1 MPAETPSSPP
11 FSRPGIIALVA
22 VYFFYAAVVVRTL
35 ALEVIR
41 PRLPIYLVLEFLYL
55 VLFTL
60 IIWRPFRRRAWQH
73 LYFIFQSL
81 LVLAL
86 LLLRPKFDF
95 IVLLFVLL
103 SFQAALFFPGR
114 ERWLWIAIQT
124 LLTGVPMAA
133 ALGVNGLAVALLPMT
148 IAIVF
153 PAYVIVTQ
161 EIEAGL
167 RFSQALLDELQ
178 NANRHLTAYAGQVE
192 ELATIQER
200 NRLVREMH
208 DSVSQTIFS
217 ISLHSRAA
225 RLMQERDQE
234 HLRSQL
240 EWLRSLT
247 ESSLEEMR
255 GLIASLRPVEDGS
268 DRQPTP

>member
-1 MPAETPSSPP
+1 
-11 FSRPGIIALVA
+11 VA
-22 VYFFYAAVVVRTL
+22 VYFFYSAVVVRTL

-41 PRLPIYLVLEFLYL
+41 PRLPIYLTLEFLYL

-60 IIWRPFRRRAWQH
+60 VLRRPLRQRIWQH
-73 LYFIFQSL
+73 LYFVFQVL

-103 SFQAALFFPGR
+103 SFQAALVFPGQV
-114 ERWLWIAIQT
+114 RWLWVGILT
-124 LLTGVPMAA
+124 LLTGLPLTI
-133 ALGVNGLAVALLPMT
+133 ALGGDGLAVALLPMT
-148 IAIVF
+148 ISIVF
-153 PAYVIVTQ
+153 PAYVTITQ

-167 RFSQALLDELQ
+167 RSSQALLDELQ
-178 NANRHLTAYAGQVE
+178 HANQQLTVYSNQVE
-192 ELATIQER
+192 ELSTIQER
-200 NRLVREMH
+200 NRLVRELH

-225 RLMQERDQE
+225 RLMQERDPE
-234 HLRSQL
+234 HLHSQL
-240 EWLRSLT
+240 ERLRSLT

-255 GLIASLRPVEDGS
+255 GLIASLRPEKHDT
-268 DRQPTP
+268 DQPATP

>member
-1 MPAETPSSPP
+1 M
-11 FSRPGIIALVA
+11 A

-41 PRLPIYLVLEFLYL
+41 PRLPIYLALEFLYL

-60 IIWRPFRRRAWQH
+60 VLWRPLRRRAWQH

-86 LLLRPKFDF
+86 LFLRPKFDF

-103 SFQAALFFPGR
+103 SFQAALVFPGR
-114 ERWLWIAIQT
+114 ERWLWIAILT
-124 LLTGVPMAA
+124 LLTGLPLTVF
-133 ALGVNGLAVALLPMT
+133 LGVNGLAVALLPMT
-148 IAIVF
+148 IGIVF
-153 PAYVIVTQ
+153 PAYVIVSQ
-161 EIEAGL
+161 EIEVGL
-167 RFSQALLDELQ
+167 RSSQGLLDELQ
-178 NANRHLTAYAGQVE
+178 DANQQLTAYTGQVE
-192 ELATIQER
+192 ELSTLQER

-217 ISLHSRAA
+217 ISLHSRSA
-225 RLMQERDQE
+225 RLMQERDPE

-240 EWLRSLT
+240 EHLRSLT
-247 ESSLEEMR
+247 EGSLEEMR
-255 GLIASLRPVEDGS
+255 GLITSLRPVEDGS
-268 DRQPTP
+268 DQQPTP

>member
-1 MPAETPSSPP
+1 
-11 FSRPGIIALVA
+11 VA
-22 VYFFYAAVVVRTL
+22 VYFFFTAVVVRTL

-41 PRLPIYLVLEFLYL
+41 PRLPIYLTLELLYL

-60 IIWRPFRRRAWQH
+60 VLMRPLRQRNWQH
-73 LYFIFQSL
+73 LYFFFQSL

-103 SFQAALFFPGR
+103 SFQAALVFPGQI
-114 ERWLWIAIQT
+114 RWLWVAILT
-124 LLTGVPMAA
+124 LLTGLPLTI
-133 ALGVNGLAVALLPMT
+133 ALGVDGLAVALLPMT
-148 IAIVF
+148 VSIVF

-167 RFSQALLDELQ
+167 HSSQALLDELQ
-178 NANRHLTAYAGQVE
+178 HTNQQLTVYTNQVE
-192 ELATIQER
+192 ELSTIHER
-200 NRLVREMH
+200 NRLVRELH

-217 ISLHSRAA
+217 ISLHSHSA
-225 RLMQERDQE
+225 RLMQERDSE

-240 EWLRSLT
+240 EQLRSLT

-255 GLIASLRPVEDGS
+255 GLIASLRPEKNS
-268 DRQPTP
+268 SNQQPTS